1 MGAAQLRE
9 LYNVTLK
16 LYGTPTMKPGQYVY
30 VTPSQLG
37 FGDVR
42 TKGSVART
50 LGIGGYHLVV
60 DVDSRIDRTGY
71 ETTVKALHQC
81 FPIMK

>member
-1 MGAAQLRE
+1 M
-9 LYNVTLK
+9 
-16 LYGTPTMKPGQYVY
+16 MKPGQYVY
-30 VTPSQLG
+30 VTPSQMG

-42 TKGSVART
+42 TKGSIART

-60 DVDSRIDRTGY
+60 DVESRIDRTGY

-81 FPIMK
+81 YPIAK